1 MAKIEFPFKYGT
13 VHLYDELKHLA
24 LQEKIKL
31 DQKNYNLP
39 ENCETI
45 LNTSMQM
52 ERVLKEASIKRSAWY
67 SFESVAAFF
76 GVTNALRKS
85 GFLGKVLAFFLSPSS
100 YFKFF
105 K

>member
-24 LQEKIKL
+24 LLEKIHV
-31 DQKNYNLP
+31 DQKDDFK
-39 ENCETI
+39 ENCET
-45 LNTSMQM
+45 LLHTSEQV
-52 ERVLKEASIKRSAWY
+52 EKVLKDASIYRFAWY
-67 SFESVAAFF
+67 TYDSIAAFF
-76 GVTNALRKS
+76 GVTNALRKT

>member
-24 LQEKIKL
+24 LLEKIQL
-31 DQKNYNLP
+31 EQKEDFK
-39 ENCETI
+39 ENCET
-45 LNTSMQM
+45 LLHTSEQI
-52 ERVLKEASIKRSAWY
+52 ENVAKNASKYRSAWY
-67 SFESVAAFF
+67 TYDSIAAFF

-85 GFLGKVLAFFLSPSS
+85 GFLGKFLAFFLSPSS